1 MYNLDLCHLGNQCAP
16 GIIIDDI
23 LNVRKKTLF
32 MLGIYH
38 FNDILEFLKDGYYE
52 KIYDRNFLENQEN
65 NNVRHSLY
73 KFTFNHEFTI
83 ENWQITN
90 YDLVKNRFDEKIR
103 NFREMLHS
111 NNKTIFI
118 NVFDNIDTL
127 NIDGMLNWLRENKR
141 NFHLIII
148 TDKHYNTGY
157 ESENLSII
165 KLENSFSEWWN
176 MSDNTKANLY
186 QEMYNKFITCL
197 EHKNIENNFPKNY
210 MDTEYGRAHP
220 V

>member
-23 LNVRKKTLF
+23 LNIRKKTLF

-38 FNDILEFLKDGYYE
+38 FNDILEFLKNGSYE
-52 KIYDRNFLENQEN
+52 KIYDRNYLENQGN
-65 NNVRHSLY
+65 DVKHTLY
-73 KFTFNHEFTI
+73 KFIFNHEFTI

-90 YDLVKNRFDEKIR
+90 YDAVKNRFDEKIR
-103 NFREMLHS
+103 NFREMLQS
-111 NNKTIFI
+111 NHKTIFI
-118 NVFDNIDTL
+118 NVAEDIDNL
-127 NIDGMLNWLRENKR
+127 NIDGMLKWLKENKR

-148 TDKHYNTGY
+148 TDRHYNTRY

-165 KLENSFSEWWN
+165 KLENSFRGWWN
-176 MSDNTKANLY
+176 MSDNTKVNLY

-197 EHKNIENNFPKNY
+197 EQKNIENNFPKNY
-210 MDTEYGRAHP
+210 KDTDYGKARP
-220 V
+220 L